1 MDRIK
6 TKICVVCDG
15 DDGKYKCPKCTLH
28 YCSLPC
34 YKIHQQNSTCEKSK
48 QNDEANSII
57 EDRKPDRT
65 NHFTTMDTVP
75 LEKLEELQNSD
86 QLKDILKNPHL
97 RNFLC
102 EINRAPNAWNA
113 IKLAMME
120 PIFLEFADECL
131 KVVEVEVNEP

>member
-1 MDRIK
+1 M
-6 TKICVVCDG
+6 TNSFF
-15 DDGKYKCPKCTLH
+15 YFS
-28 YCSLPC
+28 CSLPC
-34 YKIHQQNSTCEKSK
+34 YKIHQQNSTCDKSK
-48 QNDEANSII
+48 QNNETNTII

-75 LEKLEELQNSD
+75 LEKLEELQTSD
-86 QLKDILKNPHL
+86 QLKDIPHL

-131 KVVEVEVNEP
+131 KVVEVEINEP